1 MVIVGG
7 SLRDS
12 RRGESSGFSKRNE
25 RSNGEMAIYIANF
38 GLSIQDDYKGILSG
52 NGDTIPVPMTP
63 DQFAKYIAPTIAH
76 EIGHSLG
83 LVDPDYLEAIANGP
97 QKYHNL
103 TYTGVKLM
111 DAGGLYFVGH
121 RLNPDGTVYWRPDNL
136 RYLRFILP
144 KGE

>member
-25 RSNGEMAIYIANF
+25 RPNGEMAIYIANF

-63 DQFAKYIAPTIAH
+63 DQFAKYIAPTV
-76 EIGHSLG
+76 S
-83 LVDPDYLEAIANGP
+83 
-97 QKYHNL
+97 
-103 TYTGVKLM
+103 
-111 DAGGLYFVGH
+111 
-121 RLNPDGTVYWRPDNL
+121 
-136 RYLRFILP
+136 P
-144 KGE
+144 KV

>member
-12 RRGESSGFSKRNE
+12 RRGESSVFNKRNE
-25 RSNGEMAIYIANF
+25 RPNGEMAIFIANF
-38 GLSIQDDYKGILSG
+38 GLSIQDDYKGVLFG
-52 NGDTIPVPMTP
+52 NGDTISIQMDP